1 MKDLNI
7 VSYKKKYKADFE
19 KLNREWIEEFFQME
33 DEDFYTLQNPES
45 YVIEKNGE
53 IFFALYDQKV
63 IGTAAMIPFS
73 DGVFELAKM
82 AVMKSFQGRG
92 VGKLLLK
99 RCILFAQERQAD
111 EIFLLTNDV
120 LKPALNLYLSCG
132 FKIRD
137 KYDCLLYT
145 SPSPRDRS
153 LSRMPSSA

>member
-73 DGVFELAKM
+73 DGIFELAKM
-82 AVMKSFQGRG
+82 SVMKGYQGRG

-99 RCILFAQERQAD
+99 RCIQFAQEKQAD

-132 FKIRD
+132 FKIKD
-137 KYDCLLYT
+137 KYDDERYKRGNTKMTLMIK
-145 SPSPRDRS
+145 DQ
-153 LSRMPSSA
+153 

>member
-1 MKDLNI
+1 
-7 VSYKKKYKADFE
+7 
-19 KLNREWIEEFFQME
+19 ME
-33 DEDFYTLQNPES
+33 DEDFHTLQNPES

-82 AVMKSFQGRG
+82 SVMKSFQGRR

-99 RCILFAQERQAD
+99 RCIQFAQERNAK
-111 EIFLLTNDV
+111 EIFLLTNDI

-132 FKIRD
+132 FVIKNN
-137 KYDCLLYT
+137 YDDERYERGNTKMHLIL
-145 SPSPRDRS
+145 
-153 LSRMPSSA
+153 

>member
-1 MKDLNI
+1 MKNLNI
-7 VSYKKKYKADFE
+7 VSFNKKYKADFE

-82 AVMKSFQGRG
+82 AVMKSFKEGE
-92 VGKLLLK
+92 L
-99 RCILFAQERQAD
+99 A
-111 EIFLLTNDV
+111 N
-120 LKPALNLYLSCG
+120 Y
-132 FKIRD
+132 
-137 KYDCLLYT
+137 Y
-145 SPSPRDRS
+145 
-153 LSRMPSSA
+153 